1 MIVPV
6 VTYGAKVLS
15 MMKKFKKIVST
26 SHLEL
31 TQTKITIALT
41 MKTLRLTAATAVAA
55 VTRMLKASLSMATI
69 LSIIIMMTAMMT
81 KKLKKITTRML
92 SRIALAMTTPR
103 LLAAV
108 VTPSQMLTMLRMT
121 TITCQQ
127 TVPMNTSKVQNNNY
141 ISFRLTN
148 KIFRMI
154 LLWSKSPA
162 RRALCCIYPTSFNA
176 RRR

>member
-1 MIVPV
+1 MIV

-15 MMKKFKKIVST
+15 MTKKFKKIVST

-31 TQTKITIALT
+31 TRTKITIALT

-69 LSIIIMMTAMMT
+69 RSIMMTAMMT
-81 KKLKKITTRML
+81 KKLKTTKITT
-92 SRIALAMTTPR
+92 RIALAMTTPR

-108 VTPSQMLTMLRMT
+108 VTPSQMLTMLRMAM
-121 TITCQQ
+121 ITCQQ
-127 TVPMNTSKVQNNNY
+127 TVPMNASKVQNNNY

-148 KIFRMI
+148 KIFRII
-154 LLWSKSPA
+154 LL
-162 RRALCCIYPTSFNA
+162 
-176 RRR
+176 

>member
-1 MIVPV
+1 MIV

-15 MMKKFKKIVST
+15 ITKKFKKIVST

-31 TQTKITIALT
+31 TRTKITIALT
-41 MKTLRLTAATAVAA
+41 MKTLRLTAATVVAA

-69 LSIIIMMTAMMT
+69 LSIMMMT
-81 KKLKKITTRML
+81 KKLKTTKITT
-92 SRIALAMTTPR
+92 RIALAMTTPR

-108 VTPSQMLTMLRMT
+108 VTPSQMLMMLRMA

-127 TVPMNTSKVQNNNY
+127 TVLMNTSKVQNNNY
-141 ISFRLTN
+141 ISFRPTN

-154 LLWSKSPA
+154 LL
-162 RRALCCIYPTSFNA
+162 
-176 RRR
+176 